1 MKSHKQRVFVNF
13 VIVSVVVFVGFLFLN
28 RANIFEN
35 IFDTAGHSQAA
46 PVIKN
51 KVNQSIQKQ
60 LAALEY
66 SGVQV
71 QTVNNNVP
79 YFSKSDVAFDDKTAW
94 QKLSHRDL
102 LGRPQVA
109 NALLNA
115 SLMPRTDRKRLS
127 VKTPGYHVYK
137 FNDGGV
143 ETFLYNRSH
152 LIGYQ
157 LTGLNNDPKNLV
169 TGTVAFNASTSPGEF
184 SMETYENQVASYLRR
199 DKKHYV
205 RYRVTPIYR
214 SIERVPRGVEMEA
227 QSIGDD
233 AISFNVY
240 VFNAQP
246 GWQINYYT
254 GTALQQN

>member
-13 VIVSVVVFVGFLFLN
+13 VIGSVVVFVGFLFLN

-94 QKLSHRDL
+94 QKYFPS
-102 LGRPQVA
+102 A
-109 NALLNA
+109 
-115 SLMPRTDRKRLS
+115 
-127 VKTPGYHVYK
+127 
-137 FNDGGV
+137 
-143 ETFLYNRSH
+143 
-152 LIGYQ
+152 
-157 LTGLNNDPKNLV
+157 
-169 TGTVAFNASTSPGEF
+169 
-184 SMETYENQVASYLRR
+184 
-199 DKKHYV
+199 
-205 RYRVTPIYR
+205 
-214 SIERVPRGVEMEA
+214 
-227 QSIGDD
+227 
-233 AISFNVY
+233 
-240 VFNAQP
+240 
-246 GWQINYYT
+246 
-254 GTALQQN
+254 